1 MALPKIE
8 TPKYRLTVP
17 STQEEVDFR
26 PYLVKEEK
34 ILMMAME
41 SQDQRQM
48 MAAIKDIIASCTFEK
63 VNVEK
68 LTTFD
73 LEYIFVQMR
82 AKSVGEIAKIG
93 LSCDNCKTKN
103 EVDVNLEEIEV
114 RGKDQVE
121 DKIELTNDVGLKM
134 KYPDVNTVMD
144 NLGEGAEEIDRI
156 FALMIAC
163 IDYIYQGDQIFDAA
177 EQSKKELTDFVE
189 SLSSEQFGR
198 IQKFFEAMPQTASTI
213 EFDCDNCGT
222 HNKIEVKGLVNFFT

>member
-17 STQEEVDFR
+17 STDVQVEFR

-48 MAAIKDIIASCTFEK
+48 MAAIKDIIASCTFDQ
-63 VNVEK
+63 VNVDK

-93 LSCDNCKTKN
+93 LSCESCKTKN

-114 RGKDQVE
+114 RGKDQAE
-121 DKIELTNDVGLKM
+121 DRIDLTDDIGIKM

-144 NLGEGAEEIDRI
+144 NLGEGAEEVDRI

-163 IDYIYQGDQIFDAA
+163 IDYIYQGDQIFDAG
-177 EQSKKELTDFVE
+177 EQPKQELVEFVD

-213 EFDCDNCGT
+213 EFDCDNCKE